1 MKKIKIFLG
10 GFVNYL
16 AAQNINC
23 RSLSEH
29 LNKEKFEVYTIL
41 YPYPNANDF
50 VENEGVHYIK
60 MNKHLRS
67 MGWVAV
73 VKGIIKCDVV
83 YWCKWEYATFS
94 RVVAKIL
101 GKKYIKTVEGILAES
116 DIKKV
121 TNPQKYLNEF
131 KKAEPYLYAITN
143 YIRNKVG
150 SERGFKFAE
159 RILYL
164 GVETDKFLNTDNN
177 KGGGELKNIVFI
189 GNNLINKG
197 IEDFFN
203 MSQLFPEL
211 DFHIIGTNVLWHG
224 ILEDY
229 LVENRLNNVYYHGRL
244 NHTEMAALLRSMD
257 LMYFTS
263 RVEGFP
269 KVQLEAACA
278 GCPTLCYSDYGAN
291 EWITTGVDGYVV
303 DKFQDAVSVIKNLQ
317 SDKEMFRQLSQGVI
331 ELGKRFDWKVLVK
344 TWEDE
349 FERIF
354 YHK

>member
-23 RSLSEH
+23 RSLSKY
-29 LNKEKFEVYTIL
+29 LDKEKFDVYTIL

-50 VENEGVHYIK
+50 VESKGVYYIK
-60 MNKHLRS
+60 MNKHLRL

-83 YWCKWEYATFS
+83 YWPKWEYATFA
-94 RVVAKIL
+94 RVVAKIW
-101 GKKYIKTVEGILAES
+101 GKKYVRTVEGILAES

-121 TNPQKYLNEF
+121 PNPRKYLNEF
-131 KKAEPYLYAITN
+131 KAAEPYLYAITN
-143 YIRNKVG
+143 HVRNKVG
-150 SERGFKFAE
+150 HERGFNFAP

-164 GVETDKFLNTDNN
+164 GVETDKFLNTDND
-177 KGGGELKNIVFI
+177 KRSGELKNIVFI

-197 IEDFFN
+197 IEDFFK

-211 DFHIIGTNVLWHG
+211 DFHIIGTNVLWDG
-224 ILEDY
+224 SLEDY
-229 LVENRLNNVYYHGRL
+229 LFENQLNNVRYYGRL
-244 NHTEMAALLRSMD
+244 SHTEMADLLRNMD

-263 RVEGFP
+263 RVEGFG
-269 KVQLEAACA
+269 KVVFESACA

-303 DKFQDAVSVIKNLQ
+303 DTFYEAANVIKKLQ
-317 SDKEMFRQLSQGVI
+317 SDKEKLWQLSQGAV
-331 ELGKRFDWKVLVK
+331 ELGKRFDWQVLIK

-349 FERIF
+349 FEQIF